1 MGHWGVMNALIYPLA
16 RHYKKPYVNCPAG
29 ALPIYGRSKLLKR
42 LYNRCIGYKII
53 QNASKLIATT
63 QDEVSYFRQYGVEAS
78 QVEVIPNGVIPE
90 DYRAIDND
98 GFRTDQGL
106 SPNPF
111 VLFVGRLN
119 SIKGPDLLLRAFNL
133 VKDYLP
139 DYHLVYAGLD
149 CGMLRELKD
158 IVAEFRINDRVHF
171 IGWVDGDQKSKAFHA
186 ADLLV
191 IPSRSEV
198 MSIVLLEA
206 GVTATPVLVTD
217 KCGVNEIAEIGGG
230 QVVSASTDGVKQG
243 LLEMLS
249 SPDRLRSMGENL
261 RAFVQ
266 SRFTWDII
274 VERYIE
280 LYGEILAKQG

>member
-1 MGHWGVMNALIYPLA
+1 
-16 RHYKKPYVNCPAG
+16 
-29 ALPIYGRSKLLKR
+29 
-42 LYNRCIGYKII
+42 
-53 QNASKLIATT
+53 
-63 QDEVSYFRQYGVEAS
+63 VEAS